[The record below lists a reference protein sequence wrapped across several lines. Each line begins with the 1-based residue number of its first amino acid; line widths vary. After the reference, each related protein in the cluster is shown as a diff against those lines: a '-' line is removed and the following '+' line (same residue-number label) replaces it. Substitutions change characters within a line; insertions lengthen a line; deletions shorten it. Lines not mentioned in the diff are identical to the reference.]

1 MSSALASAESEECN
15 SIDFFN
21 YKSISLD
28 DSFYFN
34 SSIFPN
40 LFEALTWNIAQS
52 WIPEC
57 HKWELLAW
65 QSKQR
70 WLSSRGAIQPEE
82 HNSTPD
88 LKLELL
94 VCHCAACKHQEQ
106 LWSSQFLSVQMLL
119 LQLLAE
125 ILELNRLPAEQCTL
139 DGQIRVAFH

>member
-1 MSSALASAESEECN
+1 
-15 SIDFFN
+15 
-21 YKSISLD
+21 
-28 DSFYFN
+28 
-34 SSIFPN
+34 
-40 LFEALTWNIAQS
+40 
-52 WIPEC
+52 
-57 HKWELLAW
+57 LLAW

-94 VCHCAACKHQEQ
+94 VCHCDACKHQEQ

-119 LQLLAE
+119 LQLLVE